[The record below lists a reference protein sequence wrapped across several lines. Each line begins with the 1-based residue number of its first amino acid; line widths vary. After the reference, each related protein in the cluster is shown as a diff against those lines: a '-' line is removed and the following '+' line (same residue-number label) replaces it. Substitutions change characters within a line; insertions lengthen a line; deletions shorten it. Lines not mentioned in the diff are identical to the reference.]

1 MNFSDFSSQVAKI
14 KNLPLPGSS
23 SHYKMAPESR
33 INQLKSLELASANA
47 KRAAV
52 VALFYPDGLMQTNLL
67 LILRHTYSGV
77 HSNQVGLPGGK
88 VEKTDIDLKYTALRE
103 TEEEVGVT
111 PDRIDIIKPLTK
123 LYIPPSNFE
132 VQPYVGLSRQR
143 ERFVKQQSEV
153 KELIEVPLK
162 DFMDDKSLTKEV
174 LQTSY
179 ARKME
184 VPAFKLRGYTV
195 WGATAMMLSEIKDL
209 FKQVL

>member
-179 ARKME
+179 AKKME

>member
-1 MNFSDFSSQVAKI
+1 
-14 KNLPLPGSS
+14 
-23 SHYKMAPESR
+23 MAPESR